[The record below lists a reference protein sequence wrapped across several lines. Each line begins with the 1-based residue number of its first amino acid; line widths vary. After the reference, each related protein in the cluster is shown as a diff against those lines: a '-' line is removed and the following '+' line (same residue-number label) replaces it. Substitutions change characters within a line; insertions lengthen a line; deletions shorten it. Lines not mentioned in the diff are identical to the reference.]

1 MKKLRMFFNIK
12 SNYLFT
18 FRRFFVE
25 SYIDQKNNNQKQ
37 QIRKSCIVSYFCK
50 THKLLA
56 SSLNLLAITKEII
69 PLISLS
75 INPKIVSGV
84 GGDICGSIKT
94 IINQPADKF
103 TKRSESTSS
112 QLFICKSNFSIS
124 QAGFFQILIM
134 IVLGIGL
141 VSAGLIYNNPFK
153 NVSKEVVQVTNSPS
167 PSPTTIYNETQQDL
181 IKNKEYLM
189 EKNNLTEEGF
199 ETYLKMAK
207 DEEF

>member
-1 MKKLRMFFNIK
+1 MKKLFAFG
-12 SNYLFT
+12 
-18 FRRFFVE
+18 RFFVE
-25 SYIDQKNNNQKQ
+25 GYINQKNNNQKQ
-37 QIRKSCIVSYFCK
+37 QIRKSYIISYFCK
-50 THKLLA
+50 THKLPA

-112 QLFICKSNFSIS
+112 QLFIFKSNFSIS
-124 QAGFFQILIM
+124 QAGFSQILIM
-134 IVLGIGL
+134 TVLGVAL
-141 VSAGLIYNNPFK
+141 VSAGLIYTNPFK
-153 NVSKEVVQVTNSPS
+153 NSPKGEARIEQS
-167 PSPTTIYNETQQDL
+167 APPAGGSLPIYNEAQQDL
-181 IKNKEYLM
+181 VNNKAYLM

-199 ETYLKMAK
+199 EAYLKMARD
-207 DEEF
+207 DEF